1 MKRYAAI
8 FLTIISGISSLVTFI
23 ILTQNEYAL
32 QRESKTAAALI
43 IINLILVIALGGLV
57 ARSLYGMWKNKGA
70 KLHTRLV
77 LLFTAI
83 AGIPTLLVAGFSIA
97 FFQAGIQNWFDEQ
110 VGVALEESVKVA
122 ESYLVEH
129 KKIIHADAILMA
141 NDLNREAFS
150 LSQKPALFNRVLPV
164 IAGVRKV
171 PEAIVFR
178 SGRPIQI
185 LGRTNFSYTLEFA
198 LSDLTPEVKSRV
210 DSKEVV
216 VLTDETEDRVRAIIK
231 LENFTDTYLLI
242 GRYVDSNILKYM
254 ENTRGSVSD
263 YRRLKNNIG
272 AIQLQF
278 LLLFLVVALVLI
290 LIAVWIGLTV
300 AGSLVRPISQL
311 ANATDKLKSG
321 DLTARVE
328 TTTTAQ
334 DEIGTLSIAFNAMA
348 GQLER
353 QRNQLVDSNQQIDT
367 RRRFSEAVLGGVSAG
382 VIAISPTEIIDLSNR
397 SAQQLLELPREA
409 LEGKQLEK
417 VLPEFVPLLSS
428 ESESRREV
436 TLQRGNRKITLL
448 VRVVKEQGF
457 ILTFDDIT
465 ELQKAQRIA
474 AWSDVARRIAHEIK
488 NPLTPIQLAAERLK
502 RKYLKE
508 ITTEPETFV
517 RYTDTIARH
526 VGDIGRMVEEF
537 VQFARLPAPNMNAE
551 NLVALIEESIFT
563 QSCTTPHIT
572 IHFDHPN
579 TPIPLRCDH
588 GQITQVFT
596 NLLKNAAESIESR
609 LKNQPEPAGALHL
622 KLTAEPTEIIL
633 TITDNGLGF
642 PPELMDRLTEP
653 YITTRTKGTGLGLA
667 IVKKVLDDHN
677 ARLVLSNNM
686 AKNGAVSGA
695 CATITFMQTNHK
707 QS

>member
-1 MKRYAAI
+1 MKRYGAFLLTAI
-8 FLTIISGISSLVTFI
+8 AGLSSLITFI

-32 QRESKTAAALI
+32 ERESKTATLLI
-43 IINLILVIALGGLV
+43 AINLILVVLLGGLV
-57 ARSLYGMWKNKGA
+57 ARNLYGIWKNKGA
-70 KLHTRLV
+70 KLYTRLV

-83 AGIPTLLVAGFSIA
+83 AAIPTILVASFSIA
-97 FFQAGIQNWFDEQ
+97 FFQSGIQNWFDEQ

-122 ESYLVEH
+122 ESYLAEH
-129 KKIIHADAILMA
+129 KQIIRADAILMA

-171 PEAIVFR
+171 PEAIIFR
-178 SGRPIQI
+178 AGRPVQI
-185 LGRTNFSYTLEFA
+185 LGRTNFSYALEFA
-198 LSDLTPEVKSRV
+198 LSDLTPEIKSRV
-210 DSKEVV
+210 DNKEVV
-216 VLTDETEDRVRAIIK
+216 VLTDEQEDRVRAIIK

-263 YRRLKNNIG
+263 YRRLKTNIG

-290 LIAVWIGLTV
+290 LIAVWIGLMV
-300 AGSLVRPISQL
+300 AGGLVRPISDL
-311 ANATDKLKSG
+311 ARATDKLKSG

-328 TTTTAQ
+328 TENTPQ
-334 DEIGTLSIAFNAMA
+334 DEIGTLSVAFNAMA

-382 VIAISPTEIIDLSNR
+382 VIAISPENIIDLSNR
-397 SAQQLLELPREA
+397 SAQQLLDLPREA
-409 LEGKQLEK
+409 LEEKPLEK
-417 VLPEFVPLLSS
+417 ILPEFVPLLSAT
-428 ESESRREV
+428 SESRHEIM
-436 TLQRGNRKITLL
+436 LQRGKRKMTLL
-448 VRVVKEQGF
+448 VRVVKEQGY
-457 ILTFDDIT
+457 ILTFDDVT
-465 ELQKAQRIA
+465 ELQKAQRMA

-517 RYTDTIARH
+517 RYTDTISRH

-537 VQFARLPAPNMNAE
+537 VQFARMPAPNMSQE
-551 NLVALIEESIFT
+551 NPITLLEESIFT
-563 QSCTTPHIT
+563 QSCATPHIV
-572 IHFDHPN
+572 IQF
-579 TPIPLRCDH
+579 TPPTEPLFIRCDR
-588 GQITQVFT
+588 GQITQVLT
-596 NLLKNAAESIESR
+596 NLLKNASESIESR
-609 LKNQPEPAGALHL
+609 LKNQPEPSGKITLALEQS
-622 KLTAEPTEIIL
+622 TL

-642 PPELMDRLTEP
+642 PPDLMDRLTEP

-677 ARLVLSNNM
+677 AGLVLSNIM
-686 AKNGAVSGA
+686 DKNEAVSGA
-695 CATITFMQTNHK
+695 CVTISFTPTTSK